1 MRYFL
6 VCYDIE
12 DDKRRNK
19 VARCLLGWGRRVQY
33 SVFEVAC
40 VHEKDLKEM
49 CGQLEKLRERDD
61 SIRVYRFSEDTRR
74 KSGEL
79 NGKPMR
85 HCPAVVVL

>member
-40 VHEKDLKEM
+40 MHEKDLKEM
-49 CGQLEKLRERDD
+49 CEQLEKLRESGD
-61 SIRVYRFSEDTRR
+61 SIRIYRFSEDTRR

-85 HCPAVVVL
+85 HCPAVVIL

>member
-49 CGQLEKLRERDD
+49 CEQLEKLREFDD

-85 HCPAVVVL
+85 HCPAIVIL

>member
-12 DDKRRNK
+12 DDRRRNRI
-19 VARCLLGWGRRVQY
+19 ARCLLGWGRRVQY

-40 VHEKDLKEM
+40 VTESDLKKM
-49 CGQLEKLRERDD
+49 CEQLEKLRESGD

-79 NGKPMR
+79 NGTPMR
-85 HCPAVVVL
+85 HCPAVVIL

>member
-40 VHEKDLKEM
+40 AHEEDLKEM
-49 CGQLEKLRERDD
+49 CGQLEKLREPDD